1 MILGGAVGVVSIG
14 IQLARR
20 AGLEVIATAS
30 RPQSQAWCLQLGASH
45 VVDYHHPLA
54 PQLAALGYSEV
65 DAIANFSDT
74 DTYWNVMAELIKP

>member
-1 MILGGAVGVVSIG
+1 
-14 IQLARR
+14 
-20 AGLEVIATAS
+20 
-30 RPQSQAWCLQLGASH
+30 

-74 DTYWNVMAELIKP
+74 DAYWNVMAELIKP